1 MSLFPFH
8 YAKQILLKII
18 QMWRQFSGAMEQMPT
33 WRGVVRRVFLTICQ
47 SYGCDISAIYL
58 LYLLSWAAQRYQC
71 AVLPMI
77 NGKCWLEL
85 GRGAAVRCGLEL
97 STNLRKVSQCPEK
110 APANKERCE
119 IGTLVCKVYNQWGVP
134 LTKIIKASCWLWSL
148 WTSVSFPCLLTMIE
162 RPFSKVS

>member
-33 WRGVVRRVFLTICQ
+33 RRAVVRRVLPNICQ
-47 SYGCDISAIYL
+47 SYGCDISRDKSAIYP
-58 LYLLSWAAQRYQC
+58 LYLLSRAAQCYQC

-85 GRGAAVRCGLEL
+85 GRGAA
-97 STNLRKVSQCPEK
+97 
-110 APANKERCE
+110 A
-119 IGTLVCKVYNQWGVP
+119 GVG
-134 LTKIIKASCWLWSL
+134 
-148 WTSVSFPCLLTMIE
+148 
-162 RPFSKVS
+162 